1 MDMNSRLLGTVAM
14 LLAICGSASGEAQEV
29 RKIQDNSFLI
39 EEAYNQEVG
48 VVQHIQT
55 FQYMK
60 GDSWAYSF
68 TQEWPVLT
76 QTHQLSYTIPYL
88 RLEDPD
94 AGTGFGD
101 VLLNYRYQA
110 LLQGPVAFAPR
121 VSLVAPTGDY
131 RQGLGS
137 GAWGVQGSLPLSLE
151 LSDRWVTHWNLGA
164 TYIPRARGT
173 DGSRADTTG
182 VNYGASIVCLVND
195 HFNLLT
201 EFVGGANEAVGEAGR
216 VERENWF
223 LINPGMRFAI
233 DCDGGLQIVP
243 GLSFPLGIGPSA
255 GEYGVFLYLS
265 FEHPFLKAKD
275 SSP

>member
-1 MDMNSRLLGTVAM
+1 MKRKLLGTAAL
-14 LLAICGSASGEAQEV
+14 LLAVGGTAFSEAQEV

-39 EEAYNQEVG
+39 EEAYNQEEG
-48 VVQHIQT
+48 VIQHIQA

-68 TQEWPVLT
+68 TQEWPVPT
-76 QTHQLSYTIPYL
+76 QKHQLSYTIPYL
-88 RLEDPD
+88 RLEDPG

-110 LLQGPVAFAPR
+110 VFQGPVAFSPR
-121 VSLVAPTGDY
+121 VSLVTPTRDY
-131 RQGLGS
+131 REGLGS
-137 GAWGVQGSLPLSLE
+137 GAWGVQGNLPLSLE

-173 DGSRADTTG
+173 DGSRADVTG
-182 VNYGASIVCLVND
+182 VNYGASVVYLVND
-195 HFNLLT
+195 NFNLLT
-201 EFVGGANEAVGEAGR
+201 EFVGGTNEAVGQAGR

-233 DCDGGLQIVP
+233 DVDWGLQIVP
-243 GLSFPLGIGPSA
+243 GLSFPIGVGPSA

-265 FEHPFLKAKD
+265 FEHPLFQPKG
-275 SSP
+275 SSR